1 MELLAAVDFSDS
13 TEKVIENARIISKSL
28 HAKMWL
34 IHVAQPD
41 PDFVGYAAGP
51 QSERHSVASRFQAE
65 HKSLQQYAERLRAE
79 GIDCVA
85 LLVQGAT
92 VETIL
97 HEAEKLSVG
106 MIVVGSHGRG
116 ALMRV
121 LVGSTSE
128 GLLRRSS
135 LPVLVVPT
143 HKRTEAPNGSA

>member
-13 TEKVIENARIISKSL
+13 TEKVIENARNISKSFN
-28 HAKMWL
+28 AKMWL
-34 IHVAQPD
+34 IHVAEPD

-51 QSERHSVASRFQAE
+51 PQTERDAVASRFCAE
-65 HKSLQQYAERLRAE
+65 HKSLQQYAEKLRAE

-85 LLVQGAT
+85 LLVQGST

-128 GLLRRSS
+128 GVLHRSS

-143 HKRTEAPNGSA
+143 HKRT

>member
-13 TEKVIENARIISKSL
+13 TEKVIENARNISKSL
-28 HAKMWL
+28 NAKMWL
-34 IHVAQPD
+34 IHVAEPD

-51 QSERHSVASRFQAE
+51 QTERDAVASRFHDE
-65 HKSLQQYAERLRAE
+65 HKSLQHYAEKLRAE

-85 LLVQGAT
+85 LLVQGST

-106 MIVVGSHGRG
+106 MIVVGSHGKG

-128 GLLRRSS
+128 GILHRSS

-143 HKRTEAPNGSA
+143 HKHT